1 MYLYTLRAFYAM
13 ADTRTP
19 FLLNLGEN
27 ALNIVLAIAL
37 WGPLGVQGLALAW
50 SISYFVAAAASLVVL
65 RRRVG
70 SGVAAGTMGATAR
83 AALGSVVLA
92 IVAVALAAAIG
103 DETARR
109 ALAATAVAAM
119 AGGLGYVLVLA
130 VTRSEELG
138 AILGMIR
145 RRGRNVADVSP

>member
-1 MYLYTLRAFYAM
+1 
-13 ADTRTP
+13 
-19 FLLNLGEN
+19 
-27 ALNIVLAIAL
+27 LNIVLAIAL
-37 WGPLGVQGLALAW
+37 WGPLGIQGLALAW

-70 SGVAAGTMGATAR
+70 AGIGAGAVGATTR
-83 AALGSVVLA
+83 AALGSVLLA
-92 IVAVALAAAIG
+92 IVAIVLAAAIG

-109 ALAATAVAAM
+109 ALAATLIAAA

-130 VTRSEELG
+130 ATRSEELG
-138 AILGMIR
+138 AIVGMIR